1 MTGGGFGGSAI
12 VLVEEDGATARH
24 QGGHEA
30 FAAAGHAA
38 PRIFEAVPGAGARPR
53 SE

>member
-12 VLVEEDGATARH
+12 VLVDDASADKVTAAILT
-24 QGGHEA
+24 A

-38 PRIFEAVPGAGARPR
+38 PRVFDAVPSAGARR
-53 SE
+53 LA